1 MSGIGIHN
9 TNIYFLY
16 GRITAQEWKRTLN
29 VVLKYSIPPAATL
42 DVMQNTRNE
51 TLETHTQGIHYS
63 YHHCKNESA
72 ATKQALLRQT
82 CHP

>member
-51 TLETHTQGIHYS
+51 TLETHTKAFITVITIVRT
-63 YHHCKNESA
+63 N
-72 ATKQALLRQT
+72 LLLPSKR
-82 CHP
+82 CLDKHVHP